1 MSNEKRE
8 RLSRPDDRSTDRSA
22 LRAATDGGRQPRGQ
36 QPADRH
42 PDMTD
47 AQLGLFPHE
56 GDLDRVSDVVG
67 PDGED
72 AELREGGELD
82 LVSEDD
88 GTPTRDGQEAGQPG
102 RAEILA
108 DETDLT
114 TTPHLLG
121 EEPGRTA
128 EVDPDF
134 MAQPLFTDPVAA
146 VGDPDDAA
154 DPVSDLD
161 ETYVP
166 PMDPVITTDTRG
178 DAQILG
184 GFAGSGS
191 EQIVPR
197 RSSDGQIG
205 DEALVDA
212 VEAALRHDAATTDL
226 SIEVSVVQGVV
237 RLRGTV
243 DDLDDAENAEAVASR
258 VDGVVEVCEELEVA
272 SGQRRERSGADRSAT

>member
-8 RLSRPDDRSTDRSA
+8 RLSQTDDRSTVE
-22 LRAATDGGRQPRGQ
+22 AAIDGGRRPRGH
-36 QPADRH
+36 QPADRN
-42 PDMTD
+42 PAMTD
-47 AQLGLFPHE
+47 AQLGLFSLDD
-56 GDLDRVSDVVG
+56 DLDRVSDVIG

-72 AELREGGELD
+72 AELRDDGGLD
-82 LVSEDD
+82 LVSEEDEPSLR
-88 GTPTRDGQEAGQPG
+88 GGQEAGQPG
-102 RAEILA
+102 RAEVLA

-121 EEPGRTA
+121 EEPGRSA
-128 EVDPDF
+128 EVNPDF
-134 MAQPLFTDPVAA
+134 MDQPLFTDPVAA
-146 VGDPDDAA
+146 VGDPDDTA

-166 PMDPVITTDTRG
+166 PIDPVITTRAHG

-184 GFAGSGS
+184 GFAASGS
-191 EQIVPR
+191 EQIVPL
-197 RSSDGQIG
+197 RSSDGRIG

-212 VEAALRHDAATTDL
+212 VQAALRHDAATTDL
-226 SIEVSVVQGVV
+226 GIEVTAVHGVI

-258 VDGVVEVCEELEVA
+258 VDGVVEVREELDIA
-272 SGQRRERSGADRSAT
+272 SG